1 MAVPFTLNFFASPSL
16 SVLGASRS
24 LISLS
29 TTQLVLGVALTL
41 AALPFGLFAVA
52 VSYVGRAYLTLPMQI
67 WLLRRASGIR
77 PIDSLRAVAPP
88 LVASSLMGVALAVA
102 MRLFGDRLAGWQAL
116 LLLIAI
122 GALFYGIAL
131 LAISGTWRGRLLS
144 LSRQLRKSPI

>member
-1 MAVPFTLNFFASPSL
+1 MALPVTLNFFASPSL

-29 TTQLVLGVALTL
+29 TTQLVLGVILTL

-52 VSYVGRAYLTLPMQI
+52 VSYVGRAYLTLPMQL

-88 LVASSLMGVALAVA
+88 LVASSLMGVALATA
-102 MRLFGDRLAGWQAL
+102 IRPPGGPLTRCRAPL
-116 LLLIAI
+116 L
-122 GALFYGIAL
+122 
-131 LAISGTWRGRLLS
+131 
-144 LSRQLRKSPI
+144 

>member
-1 MAVPFTLNFFASPSL
+1 MALPFPLTFFASPSL

-29 TTQLVLGVALTL
+29 TTQLVLGVILTL

-88 LVASSLMGVALAVA
+88 LVASSLMGVALAIA
-102 MRLFGDRLAGWQAL
+102 MRLLGGHLAGRSEEHTSELQSL
-116 LLLIAI
+116 MR
-122 GALFYGIAL
+122 
-131 LAISGTWRGRLLS
+131 ISYA
-144 LSRQLRKSPI
+144 

>member
-1 MAVPFTLNFFASPSL
+1 MRISDWSSDVCSSDL
-16 SVLGASRS
+16 VLGASRS

-77 PIDSLRAVAPP
+77 PIDSLRAVGPP
-88 LVASSLMGVALAVA
+88 LVASSLMGIALAVA
-102 MRLFGDRLAGWQAL
+102 MRLLGDHFAGWTAL
-116 LLLIAI
+116 MLPIAI
-122 GALFYGIAL
+122 GAFFYGAP
-131 LAISGTWRGRLLS
+131 LLS
-144 LSRQLRKSPI
+144 LSGQWRNRDR

>member
-1 MAVPFTLNFFASPSL
+1 MALPFTLNFFASPSL

-29 TTQLVLGVALTL
+29 TTQLVLGGFLTL

-77 PIDSLRAVAPP
+77 PFDSLRAVAHPQIGR
-88 LVASSLMGVALAVA
+88 ASWRERVCQFVLISGVAVS
-102 MRLFGDRLAGWQAL
+102 
-116 LLLIAI
+116 LLIKACVTPKLI
-122 GALFYGIAL
+122 IKH
-131 LAISGTWRGRLLS
+131 T
-144 LSRQLRKSPI
+144 